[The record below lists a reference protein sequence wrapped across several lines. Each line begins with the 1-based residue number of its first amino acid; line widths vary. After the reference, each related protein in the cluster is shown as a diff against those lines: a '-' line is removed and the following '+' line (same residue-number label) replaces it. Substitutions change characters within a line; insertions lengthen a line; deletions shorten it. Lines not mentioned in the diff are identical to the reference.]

1 MKRVPLVLMAMVSVG
16 AISAC
21 KNEHHF
27 EPPDRAQRVREA
39 NMLYMPSLFDTIT
52 WASDSV
58 RALDGNAV
66 YAAKC
71 RRCHGPLGEGDTPY
85 DRERDLKVPSLVER
99 DWRYASSMDSVRHTV
114 FVGHAQG
121 MPTFG
126 VAGITLREIDAA
138 SYYLLYSLRP
148 DMLGTGGGS
157 QGSGSAP

>member
-1 MKRVPLVLMAMVSVG
+1 MRRAPVVLMAVVSV
-16 AISAC
+16 AAVSAC

-27 EPPDRAQRVREA
+27 EPPNRQAQVREA
-39 NMLYMPSLFDTIT
+39 NMLYSPTLFDTIN
-52 WASDSV
+52 WASDSA

-85 DRERDLKVPSLVER
+85 ANERDLKVPSLVER
-99 DWRYASSMDSVRHTV
+99 DWPFASSLDSVRHTV

-157 QGSGSAP
+157 